1 MDNYWTLITFIIHL
15 MFLHWE
21 AVLVIIVHVAEWFV
35 YVDANLVKVF
45 WFISPLGVAEMLM

>member
-1 MDNYWTLITFIIHL
+1 

-21 AVLVIIVHVAEWFV
+21 AVLVIIVHVAEWIV
-35 YVDANLVKVF
+35 YVDANLINVF